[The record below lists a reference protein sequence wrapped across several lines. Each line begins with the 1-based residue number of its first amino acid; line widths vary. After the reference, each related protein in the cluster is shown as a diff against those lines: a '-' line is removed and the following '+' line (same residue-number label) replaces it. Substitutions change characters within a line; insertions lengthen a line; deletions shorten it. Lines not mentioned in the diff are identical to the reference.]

1 MKMIGM
7 PSQSFIFL
15 ILVAVSKPSMPGMC
29 TSIRITSTCAPCSR
43 IFSASNPELA
53 SRRSWSDSSTAATAS
68 RFPRTS
74 STMRTLAR
82 GGVGLAMPQ
91 RCKTY
96 ARSGRHEVDLAG
108 FQVDAHQL
116 DGHAV
121 GEAPALA
128 GTLAEELVARG
139 VELEVVAAELGDVH
153 QAVDEVV
160 VEGDEQAERRDAG
173 DAAGEGAADVVAH
186 VIALEPVLD
195 VAAGV
200 VGAPLGV
207 GAVAAERLP
216 VGLGVRFVGQHRL
229 DGTMHQQIRIAP
241 DRRSEVHVGFE
252 GEAEV
257 ADVARAV
264 HRLLHR
270 AGGVQPEQ

>member
-7 PSQSFIFL
+7 PSQSFILL
-15 ILVAVSKPSMPGMC
+15 IFVAVSKPSMPGMC
-29 TSIRITSTCAPCSR
+29 TSIRMTSTWAPCSR

-53 SRRSWSDSSTAATAS
+53 SRRSWSVSRTAATAS

-82 GGVGLAMPQ
+82 GGLEMAMPR

-108 FQVDAHQL
+108 LEVDAHQL
-116 DGHAV
+116 HGHAV

-128 GTLAEELVARG
+128 GTLAEQLVARG
-139 VELEVVAAELGDVH
+139 VELEVIPAELGDVH

-160 VEGDEQAERRDAG
+160 VEGDEQAERRHAG

-186 VIALEPVLD
+186 VVALEPVLD

-200 VGAPLGV
+200 VGAPLGL
-207 GAVAAERLP
+207 GAVAPERLP
-216 VGLGVRFVGQHRL
+216 VGFHIRFIGQHRF
-229 DGTMHQQIRIAP
+229 DGPVHQQIRIAP
-241 DRRSEVHVGFE
+241 DRRGEVHVGLE
-252 GEAEV
+252 
-257 ADVARAV
+257 
-264 HRLLHR
+264 
-270 AGGVQPEQ
+270 